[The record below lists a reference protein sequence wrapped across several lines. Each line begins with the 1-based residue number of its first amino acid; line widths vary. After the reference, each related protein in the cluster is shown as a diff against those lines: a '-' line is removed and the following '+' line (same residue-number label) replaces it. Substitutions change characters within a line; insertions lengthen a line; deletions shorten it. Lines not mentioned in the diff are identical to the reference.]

1 MRLQRV
7 HRKEFPVLFGH
18 EIVLH
23 WPVKRPSL
31 PTAPCWV
38 KSTLLLPWAELT
50 YSASCAGCPNFFL
63 GAPHLAT
70 VWDLVRGRAH
80 LPLMKPER
88 PYTLSCS
95 PITTQ
100 PPCSWGESMWPRLGQ
115 SNIPSLDLELG
126 LGHTR
131 ELRWGGLFLAVIE
144 TMSSFQGQQ
153 GQGDKQW
160 DLVSSAQVSVT
171 SYSSSC
177 SVMAVM
183 SALS

>member
-1 MRLQRV
+1 MPCEASNSAHERIPCAFLVMRLSCTRQSKGPPCPQPPAEWRA
-7 HRKEFPVLFGH
+7 LFCSP
-18 EIVLH
+18 EQS
-23 WPVKRPSL
+23 SL
-31 PTAPCWV
+31 
-38 KSTLLLPWAELT
+38 TLLRVL
-50 YSASCAGCPNFFL
+50 GVHIFFL
-63 GAPHLAT
+63 GVHHLAT
-70 VWDLVRGRAH
+70 VWDLVRGRGH

-95 PITTQ
+95 SITTQ

-126 LGHTR
+126 LSHTR

-160 DLVSSAQVSVT
+160 DLVSSA
-171 SYSSSC
+171 
-177 SVMAVM
+177 
-183 SALS
+183 

>member
-1 MRLQRV
+1 M
-7 HRKEFPVLFGH
+7 KEFPVLFWSWDCLALVSQRALLAH
-18 EIVLH
+18 SPLLSEEH
-23 WPVKRPSL
+23 SS
-31 PTAPCWV
+31 APLSRAHLLCFVCWV
-38 KSTLLLPWAELT
+38 STF
-50 YSASCAGCPNFFL
+50 FFL
-63 GAPHLAT
+63 GVHHLAT
-70 VWDLVRGRAH
+70 VWDLVRGRGH

-95 PITTQ
+95 SITTQ

-160 DLVSSAQVSVT
+160 DLVSSA
-171 SYSSSC
+171 
-177 SVMAVM
+177 
-183 SALS
+183 